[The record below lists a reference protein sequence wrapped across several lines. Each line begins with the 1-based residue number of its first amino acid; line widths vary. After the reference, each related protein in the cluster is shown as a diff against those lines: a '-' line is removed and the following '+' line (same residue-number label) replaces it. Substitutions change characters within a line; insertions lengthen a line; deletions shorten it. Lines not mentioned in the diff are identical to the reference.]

1 MTSQIAY
8 PGFKLNPE
16 WEACIEESLRE
27 VFGIMLD
34 LKVQRSANLR
44 LVPDLTAL
52 VGLTG
57 SLNAWFTIR
66 CSRHGAATLASRM
79 MALEAVQ
86 GEEQIFDALGEI
98 CNIVAGNFKAR
109 LCSLSGTCSLSFP
122 IVILGEDC
130 ELFQPRAGQ

>member
-109 LCSLSGTCSLSFP
+109 LCSLSGNL
-122 IVILGEDC
+122 
-130 ELFQPRAGQ
+130 